1 MDIQI
6 QPLNWTGQSF
16 NGAAVLTIPYGMQE
30 RVKCRFLSSLL
41 LDIGGFHIPAHINRL
56 PDPDPNPPFE

>member
-16 NGAAVLTIPYGMQE
+16 NDAAVLTIPYEMQE
-30 RVKCRFLSSLL
+30 RVKCSFLSSLL
-41 LDIGGFHIPAHINRL
+41 LDIGVFHIPAHINR
-56 PDPDPNPPFE
+56 PPDPNPPFE